1 MQRNDI
7 CAPSQV
13 LQDLDLPLDLLLL
26 HRLQRLHHALL
37 VVVDVDRLKH
47 LGIFS
52 PPQLPHKLIVILKNQ
67 IQYQR
72 SL

>member
-47 LGIFS
+47 LGIFP